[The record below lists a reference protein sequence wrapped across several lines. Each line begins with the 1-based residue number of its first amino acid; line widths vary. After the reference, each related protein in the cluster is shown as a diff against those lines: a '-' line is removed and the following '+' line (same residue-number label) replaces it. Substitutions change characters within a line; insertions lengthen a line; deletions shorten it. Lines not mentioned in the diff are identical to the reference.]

1 LFGTDSFWEG
11 VDVRGPSL
19 SHVVIVRLP
28 FRVPTEPL
36 VQAKIESIASEGR
49 DPFLQLSL
57 PEAVIRFRQ
66 GFGRLIRSREDTGAV
81 TVLDSRLAQRGYGR
95 AFIESIPE
103 CSTVMGTVHE
113 IEDAVRRWLSGENT

>member
-1 LFGTDSFWEG
+1 
-11 VDVRGPSL
+11 
-19 SHVVIVRLP
+19 
-28 FRVPTEPL
+28 L